1 MQNIKNIFNWK
12 WLFIVSISTLLGYSL
27 IFAFSWLFIS
37 GWNNPNN
44 IGAGLM
50 SGIVTL
56 LIIGV
61 LINYIMYLSL
71 RNHEKLS
78 EIYKVLAWLLQI
90 PATLYLL
97 FAIFMTLFDNVKT
110 MM

>member
-1 MQNIKNIFNWK
+1 MIKEILKWK
-12 WLFIVSISTLLGYSL
+12 WLFVVSISTFLVFFFMYLYAS
-27 IFAFSWLFIS
+27 FFIS
-37 GWNNPNN
+37 GWDSGVNL
-44 IGAGLM
+44 GKGLLE
-50 SGIVTL
+50 GL
-56 LIIGV
+56 LIILFIGIA
-61 LINYIMYLSL
+61 INYIMYLSL

>member
-61 LINYIMYLSL
+61 LINFIMYYSL
-71 RNHEKLS
+71 RSHKKLGAT
-78 EIYKVLAWLLQI
+78 YLVFAWILQI
-90 PATLYLL
+90 PITMY
-97 FAIFMTLFDNVKT
+97 IFIGLISFIMDII
-110 MM
+110 